1 MPPGEYGELM
11 VKWTVSEITKRS
23 RSSLKVILP
32 LTPSPG
38 HRFHRFLTTTSG
50 VIQHLRGL
58 DSVVWLWRQE
68 SSHWYPHVPPEHG
81 LVPSLPPRILPS
93 WPMELHLSR
102 DMNRETS
109 WIPIQI
115 SGLSWWTCPSELK
128 TNWKGGC
135 GSEICPPD
143 VPYCNLNYVFDVA
156 ILYLLFKEVA
166 DKRPPITCCVYLQ
179 TYKCKLFYK
188 LTQTL
193 FYFK

>member
-1 MPPGEYGELM
+1 M
-11 VKWTVSEITKRS
+11 VKWPVSEITKRS

-38 HRFHRFLTTTSG
+38 HRFHRFLTSTSG

-68 SSHWYPHVPPEHG
+68 SCHWYPHVPPEHG

-109 WIPIQI
+109 WSLGCHGERVQV
-115 SGLSWWTCPSELK
+115 
-128 TNWKGGC
+128 NWKQIGKVG
-135 GSEICPPD
+135 
-143 VPYCNLNYVFDVA
+143 VA
-156 ILYLLFKEVA
+156 QKPVHPTYPTAIWIAYSMLQFCIYYS
-166 DKRPPITCCVYLQ
+166 KRLPTKDHQ
-179 TYKCKLFYK
+179 
-188 LTQTL
+188 
-193 FYFK
+193 